1 MNLLKRGLP
10 VTLAL
15 IFGFATLVGLLVLPS
30 LADLLLSW
38 AGFLAAVALV
48 LGVLNLLAIHL
59 RRAVDGNGYSLILV
73 LAMLAVFA
81 LAITDAL
88 ALTENG
94 LNFAFNQ
101 IQAPLEAA
109 LASLVAFFLLF
120 AGARMLQ
127 HRRSVWSILFLF
139 SVIFFL
145 LTQGPLPEALAAIL
159 SPIRTLADSVL
170 VTAGMRGILLGVALG
185 IITLSLRL
193 LSGLERPY
201 SS

>member
-15 IFGFATLVGLLVLPS
+15 IFGFATLAGLLVLPP
-30 LADLLLSW
+30 LADRLLSW

-48 LGVLNLLAIHL
+48 LGVLNLLVIHV
-59 RRAVDGNGYSLILV
+59 RRAASGNGYSLILV
-73 LAMLAVFA
+73 LSMLAVFA

-88 ALTENG
+88 LLTEGG
-94 LNFAFNQ
+94 LAFTFNE

-109 LASLVAFFLLF
+109 VASLVAFFLLF

-127 HRRSVWSILFLF
+127 HRRSAWSILFMI
-139 SVIFFL
+139 SAIFFL
-145 LTQGPLPEALAAIL
+145 LTQGPLPEALATIL
-159 SPIRTLADSVL
+159 SPIRRVADSVL

>member
-15 IFGFATLVGLLVLPS
+15 IFGFATLIGLLVLPP

-48 LGVLNLLAIHL
+48 LGVLNLLTIHL
-59 RRAVDGNGYSLILV
+59 RRAASGNGYSLILV
-73 LAMLAVFA
+73 LSMLAVFT
-81 LAITDAL
+81 LAFTDAL
-88 ALTENG
+88 LLTENG
-94 LNFAFNQ
+94 LSFAFNQ

-120 AGARMLQ
+120 ASARMLQ
-127 HRRSVWSILFLF
+127 HHRTAWSILFII
-139 SVIFFL
+139 SAIFFL
-145 LTQGPLPEALAAIL
+145 LTQGPLPESLAAVL